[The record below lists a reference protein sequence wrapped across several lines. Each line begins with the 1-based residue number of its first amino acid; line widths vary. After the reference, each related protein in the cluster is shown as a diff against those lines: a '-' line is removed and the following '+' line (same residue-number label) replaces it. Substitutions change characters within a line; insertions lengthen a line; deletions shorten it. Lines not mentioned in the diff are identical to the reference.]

1 MRPKVRACL
10 AEAGSQKVPDRLFT
24 PRLVL
29 RPLQP
34 GDAEGLHAFFSDP
47 EAMELW
53 GKPHAELAETQAWV
67 DSTLKAPPE
76 RTMEYA
82 VLRDDIV
89 IGRAGIW
96 RSPELGFFLRRDAW
110 GQGLMQEA
118 LDALLPRLFDR
129 MDLERIVADV
139 DARNRR
145 SQRLLKTLGF
155 FETGRAENA
164 VEVDGEMTDSVYLA
178 LDRG

>member
-1 MRPKVRACL
+1 MKPKARECW
-10 AEAGSQKVPDRLFT
+10 AEVGSRKVPDRLFT

-29 RPLQP
+29 RPLQA

-53 GKPHAELAETQAWV
+53 GTPHAELAETQAWV
-67 DSTLKAPPE
+67 DSTLAAPPE

-82 VLRDDIV
+82 VLHDDVV
-89 IGRAGIW
+89 IGKAGIW
-96 RSPELGFFLRRDAW
+96 RAPELGFFLRRDSW

-129 MDLERIVADV
+129 MDLPRIVADV

-145 SQRLLKTLGF
+145 SQRLLKSLGF
-155 FETGRAENA
+155 VETGRAENTI
-164 VEVDGEMTDSVYLA
+164 EVAGEMTDSVYLA